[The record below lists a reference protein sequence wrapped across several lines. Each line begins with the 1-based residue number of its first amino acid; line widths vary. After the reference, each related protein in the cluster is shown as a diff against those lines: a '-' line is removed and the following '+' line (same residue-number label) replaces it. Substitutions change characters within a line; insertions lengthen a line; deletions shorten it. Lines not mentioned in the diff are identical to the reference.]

1 MKVFKIKSDERGFFY
16 KVLLV
21 LDSMLQLKPSAR
33 KVLAEILYWNH
44 KYRVL
49 SEEDREG
56 LLLSYE
62 SKKKM
67 MEHLDMTQ
75 YNFHNQVSYLKKK
88 GILTKDN
95 KLSEPYKID
104 INDFNEILFVI
115 ETEDENG

>member
-1 MKVFKIKSDERGFFY
+1 
-16 KVLLV
+16 
-21 LDSMLQLKPSAR
+21 
-33 KVLAEILYWNH
+33 
-44 KYRVL
+44 
-49 SEEDREG
+49 
-56 LLLSYE
+56 
-62 SKKKM
+62 
-67 MEHLDMTQ
+67 MTQ